1 MVSIG
6 IHLPQL
12 TPRPS
17 TAAMRTAVDCAVAA
31 ERLGLDVVA
40 VNDHVVYVSPWLDG
54 PALLAAAAAR
64 TERIALATTVLLPV
78 VRGAAAAASTL
89 AAVHLLSGGRLT
101 AGVGVGSHAA
111 DHAAVGA
118 PFAGRGA
125 ALDTAVEEMRGRW
138 ASAGPP
144 LWIASWGAPPGLRR
158 VARLGDGWVASAL
171 AGGPEDFSR
180 AWSRLRALLEA
191 EGRDPETFGNLVA
204 TLFTYVTDDPREGAA
219 VLRDRLAPAL
229 GRDPAALAARCA
241 VGTAE
246 DVAEHIAAFARAG
259 AQAVLLWPADDP
271 LAQVEA
277 IARHVRP
284 LLDAQRD
291 PA

>member
-54 PALLAAAAAR
+54 PAL
-64 TERIALATTVLLPV
+64 
-78 VRGAAAAASTL
+78 L

-204 TLFTYVTDDPREGAA
+204 TLFAYVTDDPREGAA

-229 GRDPAALAARCA
+229 GRDPDALAARCA